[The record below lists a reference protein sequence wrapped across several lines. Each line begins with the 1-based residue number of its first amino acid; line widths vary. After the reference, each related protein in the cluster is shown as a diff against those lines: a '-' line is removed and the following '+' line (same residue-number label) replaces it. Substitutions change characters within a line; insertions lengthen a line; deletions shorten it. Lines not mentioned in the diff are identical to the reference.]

1 MSEQSESLEAGGL
14 NSPLY
19 CPQCDYGLE
28 DCDCICHLIGES
40 WNATDGGQRS
50 SDPVVG
56 GSE

>member
-40 WNATDGGQRS
+40 WNGG
-50 SDPVVG
+50 DH
-56 GSE
+56 E